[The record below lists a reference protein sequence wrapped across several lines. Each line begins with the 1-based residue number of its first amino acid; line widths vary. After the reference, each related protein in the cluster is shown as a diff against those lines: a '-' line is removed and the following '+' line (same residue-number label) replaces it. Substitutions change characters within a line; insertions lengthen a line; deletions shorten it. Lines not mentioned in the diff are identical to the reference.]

1 MEPTSNTC
9 SITWLKTH
17 AAEALRSL
25 AEDRKP
31 LVLTQNGEARAVLLD
46 IESYQERERA
56 VALLRIVAQS
66 DADLAS
72 GRTVSQEEAF
82 AMAAQAIEEAD

>member
-1 MEPTSNTC
+1 MEPTSNTR

-66 DADLAS
+66 DADLAA
-72 GRTVSQEEAF
+72 GRAVSQEKAF